1 MGFDLDTFLN
11 EHDAEQLLSRVA
23 IEEIET
29 AHSCS
34 FECVL
39 TLDEAPV
46 AIVRSDG
53 SREPFQWVTPPGR
66 RKARWQALKAELE
79 DAATA
84 FLWLDPDETGNGAD
98 IIVSALAEGKA
109 TNGLQ
114 AALRFRVLI
123 GNEDKHLDREAS

>member
-1 MGFDLDTFLN
+1 MVFDLDTFL
-11 EHDAEQLLSRVA
+11 EEQGAEELLARVSV
-23 IEEIET
+23 EDLET

-39 TLDEAPV
+39 TLDDVPV

-53 SREPFQWVTPPGR
+53 SREPFQWVTPRGR
-66 RKARWQALKAELE
+66 RKATWKALKAGLE
-79 DAATA
+79 DAATT
-84 FLWLDPDETGNGAD
+84 FLWLDPDETGSGAD
-98 IIVSALAEGKA
+98 NIVAALAEGKA